1 MVKAVEKEQQ
11 PDTKTKNIYLY
22 DEEECRVYSVLLI
35 TSISFQ
41 LRQV

>member
-1 MVKAVEKEQQ
+1 MVKAAEKEQQ
-11 PDTKTKNIYLY
+11 PDTKTKDIYLY
-22 DEEECRVYSVLLI
+22 NKEECRVHSVLLI